1 MSASRQM
8 PSRTAA
14 ANAKGTDA
22 TSGADVVHGGGIQA
36 SAPAAKAPLTL
47 ADRLAQT
54 ADARHSAIS
63 ATRNKH
69 NVRAYNSSSDWLA
82 MSFSLRNRGLFTLR
96 QPMLLVAICACG
108 FTSVAEKYAD
118 VCETPFFLAETYEA
132 FSLMITALAFMLVFR
147 LNRSATRHYGAGELC
162 GGMMIHARDPNPNPN
177 PSPSPSPNTPTLTV
191 THQSEVLRPRLSLS
205 LSLSLSPSL
214 TRLAISHSQPQP
226 CSHVPHPRLATGYVR
241 WRSPSPSR
249 SCYTFGAT
257 QRRALRL
264 VRGAINGV
272 TIHGVTMTMGGER
285 LASRPWLRVSSPRRA
300 PLPR

>member
-22 TSGADVVHGGGIQA
+22 TSGADVVHGGSIQS
-36 SAPAAKAPLTL
+36 SAPAATAPLTL
-47 ADRLAQT
+47 AGRLAQT

-82 MSFSLRNRGLFTLR
+82 MSFSMRNRGLFTLR

-108 FTSVAEKYAD
+108 FTSVAEKYED

-162 GGMMIHARDPNPNPN
+162 GGMMIHARDPNPNP
-177 PSPSPSPNTPTLTV
+177 SPSPSPNTPNLTV
-191 THQSEVLRPRLSLS
+191 THQSEVPRPRLSLS

-226 CSHVPHPRLATGYVR
+226 CSHVHHPRLATGYVR

>member
-1 MSASRQM
+1 MKSDGRECELSISSCPFHSIQTRFSIAPSCNDCRKAACPPLPPVYPRRMSASRQL
-8 PSRTAA
+8 PSRAA
-14 ANAKGTDA
+14 TANAKGTDG
-22 TSGADVVHGGGIQA
+22 TSGADVVHGGSIQA

-82 MSFSLRNRGLFTLR
+82 MSFSMRNRGLFTLR

-108 FTSVAEKYAD
+108 FTSVAEKYED

-177 PSPSPSPNTPTLTV
+177 PNPSPSPSPSPNP
-191 THQSEVLRPRLSLS
+191 
-205 LSLSLSPSL
+205 
-214 TRLAISHSQPQP
+214 
-226 CSHVPHPRLATGYVR
+226 
-241 WRSPSPSR
+241 
-249 SCYTFGAT
+249 
-257 QRRALRL
+257 
-264 VRGAINGV
+264 
-272 TIHGVTMTMGGER
+272 
-285 LASRPWLRVSSPRRA
+285 
-300 PLPR
+300 

>member
-1 MSASRQM
+1 MNCPLLLVHFESIPTLSFGCGNNLPVSASAPRTSRYPRQMSASRQM
-8 PSRTAA
+8 PSRAA
-14 ANAKGTDA
+14 AASPKGTDG

-108 FTSVAEKYAD
+108 FTSVAEKYED

-162 GGMMIHARDPNPNPN
+162 GGMMIHARDPNPNPSPNPNPN
-177 PSPSPSPNTPTLTV
+177 PSPNPNPNLN
-191 THQSEVLRPRLSLS
+191 LNPNPNLD
-205 LSLSLSPSL
+205 P
-214 TRLAISHSQPQP
+214 
-226 CSHVPHPRLATGYVR
+226 
-241 WRSPSPSR
+241 
-249 SCYTFGAT
+249 
-257 QRRALRL
+257 
-264 VRGAINGV
+264 N
-272 TIHGVTMTMGGER
+272 
-285 LASRPWLRVSSPRRA
+285 
-300 PLPR
+300 

>member
-22 TSGADVVHGGGIQA
+22 TSGADVVHGGSIQA

-108 FTSVAEKYAD
+108 FTSVAEKYED

-177 PSPSPSPNTPTLTV
+177 PSPSPSPNTPNLTV
-191 THQSEVLRPRLSLS
+191 THQSEVPRPRLSLS

-226 CSHVPHPRLATGYVR
+226 CSHVHHPRLATGYVR

-257 QRRALRL
+257 QRMALRL

-272 TIHGVTMTMGGER
+272 TIHGVTMTTGGKR